1 MAKGRT
7 ADSQPY
13 QYKNTTPLAHAG
25 EEKNEHANNTPAVLD
40 KYLCLFVASYYRNYL
55 SSKRVLYYEMMKM
68 YLAYKYIFNIPDS
81 FRHGISGPWCS
92 D

>member
-40 KYLCLFVASYYRNYL
+40 KYLCLFVASYHRNYP
-55 SSKRVLYYEMMKM
+55 SSKCVVL
-68 YLAYKYIFNIPDS
+68 
-81 FRHGISGPWCS
+81 
-92 D
+92 